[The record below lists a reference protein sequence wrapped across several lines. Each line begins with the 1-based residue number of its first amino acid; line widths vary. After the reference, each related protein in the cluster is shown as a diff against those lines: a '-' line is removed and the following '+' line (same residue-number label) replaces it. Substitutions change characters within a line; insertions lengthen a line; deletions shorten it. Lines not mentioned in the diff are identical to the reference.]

1 MYNGLLGH
9 IINGRCL
16 RTQLSIN
23 LKKTNHMFT
32 QEEFESAYEIMS
44 GFNNIRKQ
52 INDDPKLLTKLY
64 EIFKRQGLN
73 VEGYSDVNSYF
84 TLYVRHAVLYC
95 YLSLGYPLE
104 YDENIY
110 EHFNLLSEAFS
121 NNEGNYDYSKY
132 ETIRNNPESLYV
144 QRRELFKKI
153 YNLIQEPKLH
163 QSPFNL
169 LYSNLLE
176 LDKYIAETYLILI
189 KKLVFQLKGSEYVTS
204 EGETWWLKL
213 IYDDL
218 ELNPNDKPEYRIK
231 NEEKIKISIDSD
243 FFDLIDKITSE
254 FDSFV
259 KKELLNSKEISHFFS
274 THEPFS
280 SIIDKRELEV
290 FVIKVLAEKDMFNV
304 FKKLN
309 HSINI
314 NTIEGKILFLYM
326 LKSDNI
332 ETDFETFNKFCYP
345 LSLNSNIII
354 VRVNT
359 DGNIKLSYNV
369 DLNLEELDAN
379 DFYFKR
385 ILDQIDKELSKKY
398 MVLLYR
404 FASVVAKAD
413 GKITKEEEEWLSQL
427 LAMTEADNERSKEKS
442 DSRVSQGGDNPVEEL
457 ESLIGLTS
465 VKKDVVSLAN
475 FIKMKKM
482 REEKGLKAP
491 NISYHCV
498 FSGNPGTGKTTVARI
513 LANIF
518 KELGILNSGHLV
530 ETDRS
535 GLVAEYVGQ
544 TAVKTNK
551 IIDSALDGVL
561 FVDEAYTLVGG
572 QSDYGKEAIATLLKR
587 MEDDRERLIVIL
599 AGYSKEMEEFINSNP
614 GLRSRFNRYILFPD
628 YTASEL
634 YDIFQLNASKNE
646 YEINDEANQ
655 FLKKKLDI
663 VVQNKQKDF
672 GNARYIRNYFELA
685 IEHQANRLAAD
696 LNMTSEKLCELTL
709 DDIDINT

>member
-1 MYNGLLGH
+1 
-9 IINGRCL
+9 
-16 RTQLSIN
+16 
-23 LKKTNHMFT
+23 MFT
-32 QEEFESAYEIMS
+32 QEEFERAYEIIS

-73 VEGYSDVNSYF
+73 IEGYSDVDTFF
-84 TLYVRHAVLYC
+84 TLHIRHAVLYC

-104 YDENIY
+104 YDKSIYEYFDLLSQVFLSKENNLDYSEYENIWKSPL
-110 EHFNLLSEAFS
+110 F
-121 NNEGNYDYSKY
+121 
-132 ETIRNNPESLYV
+132 V
-144 QRRELFKKI
+144 QRREFYEKA
-153 YNLIQEPKLH
+153 YNLVQKPENHKH
-163 QSPFNL
+163 SFNQ
-169 LYSNLLE
+169 LYSDLLE
-176 LDKYIAETYLILI
+176 VDKYIAETYLILI
-189 KKLVFQLKGSEYVTS
+189 KKLVLQLKKSEYITS
-204 EGETWWLKL
+204 DGEKWYVKL
-213 IYDDL
+213 FLNDL
-218 ELNPNDKPEYRIK
+218 SLNPDDKPEYRKKSDECIK
-231 NEEKIKISIDSD
+231 YSIDSD
-243 FFDLIDKITSE
+243 FFNLIDKITSE

-259 KKELLNSKEISHFFS
+259 KQELLDSKAISHFLN
-274 THEPFS
+274 THEIFGS
-280 SIIDKRELEV
+280 MIEDRDDERYITKILVR
-290 FVIKVLAEKDMFNV
+290 KDIFNV

-314 NTIEGKILFLYM
+314 DTVEGKILFLYM
-326 LKSDNI
+326 LKDFNI
-332 ETDFETFNKFCYP
+332 ETDFETFNSYCNP
-345 LSLNSNIII
+345 ISLDSNIIK
-354 VRVNT
+354 VRVT
-359 DGNIKLSYNV
+359 IDGILKSAYNSKVVKNDLSASDFNIKFI
-369 DLNLEELDAN
+369 LELAS
-379 DFYFKR
+379 
-385 ILDQIDKELSKKY
+385 KELSTKY

-413 GKITKEEEEWLSQL
+413 GKITKEEEDWLSQL
-427 LAMTEADNERSKEKS
+427 LAMTEADKDDDKTQS
-442 DSRVSQGGDNPVEEL
+442 DSRISQGGSNPIEEL
-457 ESLIGLTS
+457 ESLIGLTT

-475 FIKMKKM
+475 FIKMKKL

-518 KELGILNSGHLV
+518 KELGILKSGHLV

-561 FVDEAYTLVGG
+561 FIDEAYTLVGG
-572 QSDYGKEAIATLLKR
+572 QNDYGKEAIATLLKR

-614 GLRSRFNRYILFPD
+614 GLRSRFNRDILFPD
-628 YTASEL
+628 YTPSEL
-634 YDIFQLNASKNE
+634 FDIFQLNASKNE
-646 YEINDEANQ
+646 YVINEEANQ
-655 FLKKKLDI
+655 YLKKKLDI

-696 LNMTSEKLCELTL
+696 LNLTPEKLCELTL

>member
-1 MYNGLLGH
+1 
-9 IINGRCL
+9 
-16 RTQLSIN
+16 
-23 LKKTNHMFT
+23 MFT
-32 QEEFESAYEIMS
+32 QEEFDSAYRIIS
-44 GFNNIRKQ
+44 GFNDIRKQ
-52 INDDPKLLTKLY
+52 INDNPKLLTKLY
-64 EIFKRQGLN
+64 EIYKIRGLK
-73 VEGYSDVNSYF
+73 VEKYSDVDDNF
-84 TLYVRHAVLYC
+84 TANVRYAVIDC
-95 YLSLGYPLE
+95 YISLGYPHE
-104 YDENIY
+104 YNRIVFEHFDLLTQAFLDSENELNYTEYENIWNSPNY
-110 EHFNLLSEAFS
+110 VRRRAYYKDVFNICFEYAVKYSTFAKLYTDLL
-121 NNEGNYDYSKY
+121 NTD
-132 ETIRNNPESLYV
+132 I
-144 QRRELFKKI
+144 
-153 YNLIQEPKLH
+153 
-163 QSPFNL
+163 
-169 LYSNLLE
+169 
-176 LDKYIAETYLILI
+176 YIAETFLILI
-189 KKLVFQLKGSEYVTS
+189 KKLTLQLKKSQYVTPH
-204 EGETWWLKL
+204 GEMWCLKL
-213 IYDDL
+213 WRN
-218 ELNPNDKPEYRIK
+218 ELNLNSDDKPEYIMKDDERIK
-231 NEEKIKISIDSD
+231 MEIESEY
-243 FFDLIDKITSE
+243 FDLIDKITSE

-259 KKELLNSKEISHFFS
+259 KRELIESENVAHYLISHK
-274 THEPFS
+274 PFCNF
-280 SIIDKRELEV
+280 IENVKGRDT
-290 FVIKVLAEKDMFNV
+290 VIKTLVIKDICEI

-314 NTIEGKILFLYM
+314 DTLEGKILFLYQ
-326 LKSDNI
+326 LKRANI
-332 ETDFETFNKFCYP
+332 NPDFQTFNNYSYSF
-345 LSLNSNIII
+345 SLNPEIIE
-354 VRVNT
+354 VRVGI
-359 DGNIKLSYNV
+359 DGLIKKSYNM
-369 DLNLEELDAN
+369 DLLLEELDTN

-385 ILDQIDKELSKKY
+385 ILDQINKELSKNY
-398 MVLLYR
+398 MVILYR

-413 GKITKEEEEWLSQL
+413 GKITKEEEYWLSQM
-427 LAMTEADNERSKEKS
+427 LAMTEVEKS
-442 DSRVSQGGDNPVEEL
+442 SEKEQPAICVSQSGSNPIEEL
-457 ESLIGLTS
+457 ESLIGLDS

-518 KELGILNSGHLV
+518 KELGILKSGHLV

-572 QSDYGKEAIATLLKR
+572 QNDYGKEAIATLLKR

-599 AGYSKEMEEFINSNP
+599 AGYSKDMEDFINSNP

-634 YDIFQLNASKNE
+634 FDIFQLNASKNE
-646 YEINDEANQ
+646 YVINEEANQ
-655 FLKKKLDI
+655 YLKKKLDI

-685 IEHQANRLAAD
+685 IEHQANRLAAELD
-696 LNMTSEKLCELTL
+696 LTPEKLCELAL